1 MATDGRCSAASDGN
15 RDRCTIRCADA
26 DAYLPLGRCRPLGSS
41 VLRARLR
48 IQPQDSQLGFC
59 AVGVRRAGGAIE
71 RFNQKTLPPPGKL
84 TLLPPGKLSRLLRPY
99 ETAPRAAALWAARSF
114 FFFFFRGPS
123 CGYALPLC
131 ANPEREAEGEKQ
143 VEARLVSRW
152 LGLFRQAGQWS
163 RSRCCVEPK
172 GPVADHLRLLDPAD
186 RRDPQRR
193 SE

>member
-1 MATDGRCSAASDGN
+1 MVVACASLTALALAMATDGRCSAASDGN

-114 FFFFFRGPS
+114 FFFFF
-123 CGYALPLC
+123 
-131 ANPEREAEGEKQ
+131 EAPR
-143 VEARLVSRW
+143 VAM
-152 LGLFRQAGQWS
+152 
-163 RSRCCVEPK
+163 RSRCAPTPSAKPK
-172 GPVADHLRLLDPAD
+172 GKCKSRRVWFRGGLVCFDKRASGRDHGAV
-186 RRDPQRR
+186 
-193 SE
+193 